1 MSPEPDSENTKLA
14 SSPHR
19 PSDFFPC
26 PWYTFKDKVFFL
38 SDQTWTGCPADWSD
52 CYRSYEYRIYV
63 QFKSDWQFPF
73 LTGLSGGMAMPSVA
87 GSLGQSWGSRKCFVL
102 KLSQSGQA
110 PADIKWVQG
119 FQEFQRDSLMIKGYL
134 YQKLGQHYTPRSKF
148 QGAIRQNFFLKRKLF
163 IWFQE
168 AFEWQWMVAPTS
180 RNNEGG
186 WLNETFRKETELKN
200 FFRWPNNSK
209 QLEKHNRVR
218 GKDWC
223 LRTKSFSVW
232 LNQTILLH
240 GFVHVLI
247 TEIIALSER

>member
-14 SSPHR
+14 SSHQPTEN
-19 PSDFFPC
+19 SDFFPC
-26 PWYTFKDKVFFL
+26 DTL
-38 SDQTWTGCPADWSD
+38 SEIKFSFYRIRPELAVRPTDQTL
-52 CYRSYEYRIYV
+52 YRSYEYRIYV

-73 LTGLSGGMAMPSVA
+73 LTGLSGGMAMPSMA

-148 QGAIRQNFFLKRKLF
+148 QGAIRQNFFLKRTLF
-163 IWFQE
+163 ICFQE

-223 LRTKSFSVW
+223 LRTKKF
-232 LNQTILLH
+232 
-240 GFVHVLI
+240 
-247 TEIIALSER
+247 

>member
-1 MSPEPDSENTKLA
+1 
-14 SSPHR
+14 
-19 PSDFFPC
+19 
-26 PWYTFKDKVFFL
+26 
-38 SDQTWTGCPADWSD
+38 
-52 CYRSYEYRIYV
+52 
-63 QFKSDWQFPF
+63 
-73 LTGLSGGMAMPSVA
+73 MAMPSMA

-148 QGAIRQNFFLKRKLF
+148 QGAIRQNFFLKRTLF

-209 QLEKHNRVR
+209 QLERHNRVR

-247 TEIIALSER
+247 ICTFREIRIWVLLFLLGTYFKIIYLFCPFIWSQFPNFENYILASNISL